1 VGNIFRKLK
10 DWIPIATPYDRCAH
24 TFFSAICIAAT
35 GILYLNLSVR
45 TLALS
50 SLEFDTQFSLQL
62 NEELKHMRK
71 RIHDWMDDWFL
82 SLSDNPDNLDK
93 AIKNYEGTRMISV
106 ICFFIVVAVHLLIVF
121 KSNNSADYGFTFSLV
136 VFMLVML
143 FHIDNYTKLLKL
155 QRRNQKNNRL
165 PNN

>member
-1 VGNIFRKLK
+1 
-10 DWIPIATPYDRCAH
+10 
-24 TFFSAICIAAT
+24 
-35 GILYLNLSVR
+35 
-45 TLALS
+45 
-50 SLEFDTQFSLQL
+50 
-62 NEELKHMRK
+62 MRK

-82 SLSDNPDNLDK
+82 SLSDNPDKLDK
-93 AIKNYEGTRMISV
+93 AIKNYEGTRMIGV

-143 FHIDNYTKLLKL
+143 FHTDNYTKLLKL
-155 QRRNQKNNRL
+155 QRRNLKINRL